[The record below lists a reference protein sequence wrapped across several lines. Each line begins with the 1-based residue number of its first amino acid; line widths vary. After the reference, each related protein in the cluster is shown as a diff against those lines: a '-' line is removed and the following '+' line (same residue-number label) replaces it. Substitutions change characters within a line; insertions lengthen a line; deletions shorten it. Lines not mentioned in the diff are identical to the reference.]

1 MMRPQG
7 TTVLMFEVF
16 IEAVIFYNLFY
27 LFLKLRLN
35 KEERRCRR
43 RISKFPDINN
53 LLVMSAECVV
63 KGSHVGTD

>member
-1 MMRPQG
+1 MRPQG
-7 TTVLMFEVF
+7 TTVLLFEVF
-16 IEAVIFYNLFY
+16 LQVVIFNNLFY
-27 LFLKLRLN
+27 IILKLRLN
-35 KEERRCRR
+35 KEKRRCRS